1 MTAKDRRYPLW
12 ALWIGL
18 LFLLIW
24 VIGLLPP
31 ILEHLSCGNAAD
43 SIRSG
48 YRLLCHGIPD
58 RCPLLFGRPA
68 AVCLRCSG
76 IYVSLFL
83 GCSTI
88 FPLLRYRPG
97 WRTVLITAA
106 LATSIMGLQWVLEFT
121 GITSPSILL
130 QVGTG
135 FVWGT
140 GLSLLFC
147 RSIDI
152 LRELSRIT

>member
-1 MTAKDRRYPLW
+1 LTEKDRRYPFW
-12 ALWIGL
+12 ALWTGL

-31 ILEHLSCGNAAD
+31 VLEHLSYGNAAS

-68 AVCLRCSG
+68 AVCMRCSG

-83 GCSTI
+83 GCSTV
-88 FPLLRYRPG
+88 FPLLRYVLE

-106 LATSIMGLQWVLEFT
+106 LVTFTMVFQWIMEFT
-121 GITSPSILL
+121 GITSSSTVL
-130 QVGTG
+130 QVATG
-135 FVWGT
+135 FLWGT

-152 LRELSRIT
+152 LRERSRIS